1 MQQTKPDPK
10 VTEILAKIIR
20 NNADFWKTLANEGI
34 TLEDVKSIPVPTEN
48 VERDKSYTH
57 RLEDDGLL
65 KEAIDY
71 LGVTRSTN
79 CMAYGP
85 RSKMDW
91 HTNTNR
97 EGLRTYYSFTVKPG
111 RFIYIH
117 PETGQMIVDTDQVGW
132 TVRQFEI
139 RKDKPLWHCV
149 WADGVRFSFGFT
161 EPLEEVS

>member
-20 NNADFWKTLANEGI
+20 ANDSFWKILPNEGVS
-34 TLEDVKSIPVPTEN
+34 LEDVKTTPVPSEN
-48 VERDKSYTH
+48 VEKDKSIPH
-57 RLEDDGLL
+57 MLEDSGLL
-65 KEAIDY
+65 KEAIDA
-71 LGVTRSTN
+71 LGVASSTN
-79 CMAYGP
+79 CIAYGP
-85 RSKMDW
+85 NSKMDW
-91 HTNTNR
+91 HTNTNN